1 MAINNSYNDLN
12 VSHRFSDGT
21 RTAKVSENKWTFS
34 QSQSKVLTR
43 SFLVTGLSFIA
54 IFLISYGLYEILF
67 TFANIYTANIL
78 MFVSPFIIFIA
89 TILGLFMRPRITNS
103 SVRFMI
109 FVISFYTIAEGVGFA
124 ALFYAISY
132 SAYIGYTTYN
142 LIDIMFLFAIAGL
155 MFTGMAIIG
164 ANLSRKATAK
174 LGHFLLVATII
185 FIVFSLFFSLLF
197 TFTFYSG
204 NQSQILIL
212 VIVSIVSGLL
222 NLGYIVWIVSVI
234 KKTTEFMNLNSETG
248 IKIKK
253 SLGIY
258 YGFWLLVNLVGLL
271 RNLINLYLMFK

>member
-12 VSHRFSDGT
+12 VNHRFSDGSAT
-21 RTAKVSENKWTFS
+21 VQVAQGKWVFS

-43 SFLVTGLSFIA
+43 SFWVTGLSFIA
-54 IFLISYGLYEILF
+54 IFLIAYGLYEILF
-67 TFANIYTANIL
+67 RFANTYTANIL
-78 MFVSPFIIFIA
+78 LFVSPFIIFIA
-89 TILGLFMRPRITNS
+89 TILGLFMRPRITKS

-109 FVISFYTIAEGVGFA
+109 FVISFYTIAQGVGFA
-124 ALFYAISY
+124 ALFYSISY

-155 MFTGMAIIG
+155 MFTGMAVIG

-174 LGHFLLVATII
+174 LGHFLLVATIV
-185 FIVFSLFFSLLF
+185 FIIFSLFFSLLF
-197 TFTFYSG
+197 AFTFYAS
-204 NQSQILIL
+204 NQSQVLIIA
-212 VIVSIVSGLL
+212 IVNVASGLL
-222 NLGYIVWIVSVI
+222 SLGYIVWIVSVI

-253 SLGIY
+253 SLSIY